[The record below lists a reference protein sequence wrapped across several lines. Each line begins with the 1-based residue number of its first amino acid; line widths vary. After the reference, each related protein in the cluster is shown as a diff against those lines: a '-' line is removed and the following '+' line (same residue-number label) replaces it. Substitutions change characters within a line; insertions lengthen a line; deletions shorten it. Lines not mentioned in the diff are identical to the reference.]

1 MALMKEA
8 IRNFAPAFLLD
19 WYHFMLA
26 LSGAVFY
33 GFPSRKLKVIGVTGT
48 NGKSTTVEMIAE
60 IFKTAGFKTASM
72 SSIRFQINDS
82 EEQNKFKMTMPGRFF
97 VQQFLRRA
105 ADAGCKL
112 AVVEVTSEG
121 IKQHRHRFIDFDA
134 AVLTNLTPE
143 HIEAHKGFEN
153 YKRAKGELFRAT
165 KNTHVINLDDESAEY
180 FLQFDAKRKFGYS
193 ADFSNLGF
201 RVSDVVKATEINSAK
216 KTNFRIKNT
225 AFILNLP
232 GEFNVYNA
240 LAAICVGLNQKID
253 LDVCKQALEKIKEV
267 PGRMEQVVAKPF
279 KVFVDYAFTPN
290 ALEQVYKTLKP
301 KEKSAK
307 KLICVLGACGGGRDK
322 WKRKVLGDIAKTYC
336 DKIIITNEDPYEED
350 PMDIIA
356 QVSLGVGSKAEKI
369 LDRREA
375 IRHALKLARRNS
387 TVIITGK
394 GSEPW
399 MCVAGGEKIPWD
411 DREIVREELQ
421 KINHAPKIEKK
432 KPAKIG
438 RVKQKK

>member
-1 MALMKEA
+1 MKEI
-8 IRNFAPAFLLD
+8 IRKYAPAFLLD
-19 WYHFMLA
+19 WYHFLLA

-33 GFPSRKLKVIGVTGT
+33 KFPSRNLKVIGVTGT
-48 NGKSTTVEMIAE
+48 NGKTTTVEMIAE
-60 IFKTAGFKTASM
+60 ILKIAGYKTASL
-72 SSIRFQINDS
+72 SSIRFQINET

-105 ADAGCKL
+105 VDAECKF

-121 IKQHRHRFIDFDA
+121 IKQHRHRFIDFDVA
-134 AVLTNLTPE
+134 ILTNLTPE

-153 YKRAKGELFRAT
+153 YKKAKGELFKAT
-165 KNTHVINLDDESAEY
+165 KNVHIINLDDESAEY

-201 RVSDVVKATEINSAK
+201 RVSDVVKAVEISAAK
-216 KTNFRIKNT
+216 KTSFRVKNT
-225 AFILNLP
+225 IFNLNLR

-240 LAAICVGLNQKID
+240 LAAICAGLSQKID
-253 LDVCKQALEKIKEV
+253 LDLCKQALEKIKEV
-267 PGRMEQVVAKPF
+267 PGRMEQVVFGPF

-301 KEKSAK
+301 KEKSIK

-322 WKRKVLGDIAKTYC
+322 WKRKVLGGIAHQYC

-350 PMDIIA
+350 PMEIIERVA
-356 QVSLGVGSKAEKI
+356 EGAGPKAEKI

-375 IRHALKLARRNS
+375 ISHALKLARKNS

-399 MCVAGGEKIPWD
+399 ICLAQGQKIPWD
-411 DREIVREELQ
+411 DREIVREEFH
-421 KINHAPKIEKK
+421 KINFAPKTEKK
-432 KPAKIG
+432 KPIKAN
-438 RVKQKK
+438 RVKLKKTS